1 MVKLDLLKEWLLSV
15 EECQL
20 CELLAITS
28 EDLVSRFED
37 VIISRRRILEMEME
51 VLDSSMEEDELDFD
65 DE

>member
-1 MVKLDLLKEWLLSV
+1 M